1 MSGSQGSSRKSYAGP
16 CSSRGSHKTFCF
28 RVKQLLDCMP
38 KDLREELR
46 GQLPGEDLRQ
56 FRAFDIVGDIA
67 VVKLPGGLLPNKHL
81 IGQALIKV
89 QRNVRTVLNQTTP
102 VRGEFRTREL
112 EVIAGE
118 PRTETVYREGG
129 CSFKVDLA
137 KAYFSPRLATERLR
151 VARLVKPGEVVV
163 NLFAGVGCYSV
174 LIGKYSGATKVYSI
188 DKNPSAF
195 EYMLE
200 NIRINKVGD
209 ILVPILGDARD
220 VVENRLA
227 GQADRVLMPLPELAR
242 DFFDVALKALKPVG
256 GVIHF
261 YDFGQEPD
269 IFGPSLEFARSAVAP
284 RGLNVT
290 LLGARKI
297 RSYATRCYH
306 VVLDLALLGSHGI

>member
-1 MSGSQGSSRKSYAGP
+1 
-16 CSSRGSHKTFCF
+16 
-28 RVKQLLDCMP
+28 MP
-38 KDLREELR
+38 KDLREELK
-46 GQLPGEDLRQ
+46 GQLSDEEIRQ
-56 FRAFDIVGDIA
+56 FRAFDVVGDIA
-67 VVKLPGGLLPNKHL
+67 VIKLPEKLLSEKHL
-81 IGQALIKV
+81 IGQALMQV
-89 QRNVRTVLNQTTP
+89 HNNVRTVLNQISP

-118 PRTETVYREGG
+118 PRTETIYREGG

-137 KAYFSPRLATERLR
+137 KAYFSPRLAIERLR
-151 VARLVKPGEVVV
+151 VAKLVKSGEVVT

-174 LIGKYSGATKVYSI
+174 LIAKYRKANRVYSI
-188 DKNPSAF
+188 DKNPAAF
-195 EYMLE
+195 DYMRE

-209 ILVPILGDARD
+209 VVVPILGDARD

-242 DFFDVALKALKPVG
+242 NFFDVALKALKPSG
-256 GVIHF
+256 GIIHF

-269 IFGPSLEFARSAVAP
+269 IFGPSLEFVRAAAAS
-284 RGLNVT
+284 RGLKTT

-306 VVLDLALLGSHGI
+306 IVLDLAFTTKF